1 MPSRSEGTF
10 TLGGCGTV
18 VVYSDGVNDNVLD
31 SEQRSLVRGRCCFA
45 DIAQKALAGHR
56 GVRPTSLS
64 EARSGPAGAG
74 PLSGQ
79 RGRSARRFGNGHN

>member
-18 VVYSDGVNDNVLD
+18 VVYSDGVNDNVFD

-45 DIAQKALAGHR
+45 DIGQKALAGHR

-64 EARSGPAGAG
+64 GHVLVPPGLARFRVR
-74 PLSGQ
+74 
-79 RGRSARRFGNGHN
+79 RGRFARRFGNGHN